1 MRTKNLWMLLLAAT
15 ILVTSCDDDDT
26 PEEMVLNTDDDGGMT
41 DDGDNGM
48 AALVVAQEMT
58 TGDLTN
64 DGSGKVWRIEQAT
77 LNNASGSIDIS
88 SNFNVVDD
96 EFIFS
101 GTRTNGL
108 LEWRQGNAIGVD
120 GTNSQETLLDFYK
133 APVTSSFTFDA
144 DSSTNL
150 SGLNGD
156 MTFEVIDQSAITGQL
171 SFTEG
176 RRAGE
181 TMDFNLTVKTA
192 EDYAAPQADLQFSNF
207 AVLLNDCVSS
217 CAPGFAGSYADNSL
231 FVSTRASANSNNSE
245 LVIKFNAETGTE
257 EAFLFAQ
264 QDFVSKQLFV
274 RDDQLVVVGGQYI
287 NRYELDNLNNPTSVL
302 HGKSLSRFGTAVQG
316 DVLYII
322 GGDLDNVASDKIF
335 QYNLE
340 TEVLSDFALLPEPRF
355 GARGT
360 IINNKLYVFGG
371 TTTFAGS
378 DAMNTLY
385 IIDIE
390 TQQVTTETMPVS
402 LNYSYVE
409 RFQNLIYVA
418 GRMDLRDDQ
427 GNNTGRDEFIGVYD
441 TQDGRWTELTTNLSG
456 TPDDFVSIHGMGLFN
471 GKLYIIYDDGLDD
484 DDNPDTPSPNDILV
498 ADLN

>member
-1 MRTKNLWMLLLAAT
+1 MKFSKLWVLLLAASFT
-15 ILVTSCDDDDT
+15 IMSCGDDDS
-26 PEEMVLNTDDDGGMT
+26 PEEMVVTTDDDGGMT

-48 AALVVAQEMT
+48 SELLAAQEMT
-58 TGDLTN
+58 TANLTN

-77 LNNASGSIDIS
+77 LNNESGAIDIS

-101 GTRTNGL
+101 GSRTNGS

-120 GTNSQETLLDFYK
+120 GTSSQETLLDFYK
-133 APVTSSFTFDA
+133 APVMSSFSFDA
-144 DSSTNL
+144 ESSTNL
-150 SGLNGD
+150 SGLDGN
-156 MTFEVIDQSAITGQL
+156 MTFQVIDENTITGQL

-181 TMDFNLTVKTA
+181 TLDFDLTTKTS
-192 EDYAAPQADLQFSNF
+192 EDYAAPQTDLQFSNF
-207 AVLLNDCVSS
+207 AVLFNDCVSS

-231 FVSTRASANSNNSE
+231 FVSTRAAVNNNNSE
-245 LVIKFNAETGTE
+245 LVVKYNAETGTE
-257 EAFLFAQ
+257 ESFLFPQA
-264 QDFVSKQLFV
+264 DFVSKQLLV
-274 RDDQLVVVGGQYI
+274 RDDQLVIVGGQYV
-287 NRYELDNLNNPTSVL
+287 NRYDLDDLNNPTSEL
-302 HGKSLSRFGTAVQG
+302 HGKALTRFGTAVQG
-316 DVLYII
+316 DILYII
-322 GGDLDNVASDKIF
+322 GGGLDNVDPEKIF

-340 TEVLSDFALLPEPRF
+340 TGQLSDFVSLPEPRF

-360 IINNKLYVFGG
+360 IVNNKLYVFGG
-371 TTTFAGS
+371 TTTFGGS

-385 IIDIE
+385 IIDIA
-390 TQQVTTETMPVS
+390 TQQITTETMPVS

-418 GRMDLRDDQ
+418 GRIDLRNDE

-441 TQDGRWTELTTNLSG
+441 TRDGSWTELTTNLTG
-456 TPDDFVSIHGMGLFN
+456 TQDDFVSIHGMGLFN
-471 GKLYIIYDDGLDD
+471 NRLYIIYDDGLDD
-484 DDNPDTPSPNDILV
+484 DNNPDTPSPNNILV